1 MIVKAELSEGDM
13 ISEVKVMHN
22 LLDKINE
29 AMSGLSKRQKMIAE
43 YITVHYDKAAYMTA
57 SKLGETVG
65 VSESTVVR
73 FAAEIGY
80 EGYPELQKAM
90 QEMIRDKLTSV
101 QRIDVA
107 SDRINYE
114 DVISSV
120 LNQDIKLIKKTMEE
134 NNNDSFV
141 RAVDSIV
148 KARNIYIFAVKS
160 SFALARFM
168 GYYFELIFG
177 NVKLIETTS
186 KTQMYEQLF
195 RIDKQDVMIGISFP
209 RYSSSTLEAM
219 QFAAQQNAYV
229 IAITDS
235 NTSPAVKISDCV
247 LIAKSDMASVV
258 DSIVAPLSLINALIV
273 ATVEQKRDEVTQTFK
288 KLESI
293 WDRYDLYVKN
303 GEIKADE

>member
-1 MIVKAELSEGDM
+1 MIQ
-13 ISEVKVMHN
+13 N
-22 LLDKINE
+22 LLDRIDS
-29 AMSGLSKRQKMIAE
+29 ALGGLSKRQKLIAE
-43 YITVHYDKAAYMTA
+43 YIIDHYDKAAYMTA

-73 FAAEIGY
+73 FASEIRY
-80 EGYPELQKAM
+80 DGYPELQKAM

-107 SDRINYE
+107 SDRIDYG
-114 DVISSV
+114 DVLSSV

-134 NNNDSFV
+134 NNSDSFV

-148 KARNIYIFAVKS
+148 NARTIYIFAVKS
-160 SFALARFM
+160 SFALARFL

-177 NVKLIETTS
+177 NVKIIETTS

-209 RYSSSTLEAM
+209 RYSSSTMEAM
-219 QFAAQQNAYV
+219 QFASQQGAYV

-235 NTSPAVKISDCV
+235 MTSPVTKISDCV

-258 DSIVAPLSLINALIV
+258 DSLVAPLSLINALIV

-288 KLESI
+288 QLESI
-293 WDRYDLYVKN
+293 WDRYDLYIKN